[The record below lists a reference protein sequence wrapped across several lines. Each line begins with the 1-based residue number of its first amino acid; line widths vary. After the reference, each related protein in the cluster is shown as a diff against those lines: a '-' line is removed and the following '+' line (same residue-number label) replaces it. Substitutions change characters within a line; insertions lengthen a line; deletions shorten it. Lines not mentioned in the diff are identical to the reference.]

1 MKKVYSGA
9 QSDEGKTWF
18 PELSDKGQGCVSL
31 KFLGFFLFCFFFV
44 GFFNLQLKFLL

>member
-1 MKKVYSGA
+1 MKKVCSGA

-31 KFLGFFLFCFFFV
+31 KFLGFFLLFFCWVF
-44 GFFNLQLKFLL
+44 